1 MSIDATIIASVILF
15 IAALLFTL
23 VIRSRVSLFS
33 SIFAYTA
40 ILFIAA
46 SLFLFLYSRENI
58 VGALRYYLDIKNAEF
73 NHYATFSSTL
83 LFTACITSIVIALFT
98 QPRHWWHIGLWLYLA
113 SLFLFLSLDE
123 YFQLHE
129 RWYGWKIYY
138 ISVATFSS
146 FLLGIFVWWAYPRKQ
161 LLAYV
166 TIIGGM
172 GLAATGG
179 LGLEKFVAKACFD
192 LIEPYNNCVTLPLLE
207 EILEALGY
215 ATAAVGM
222 LLFAEQSFPSKQWH
236 TLKRIVASGILV
248 WAFICIFSY
257 WIQPTFEKRFF
268 ATPVYA
274 NFADSQMLLQ
284 GYRINRQS
292 VTAGES
298 FTVDL
303 YWHTGQV
310 PSRQYGYTINLV
322 HPATGESIYLENTKI
337 IDPTTDGWFAGT
349 THRTSLTMTLPDD
362 ITTPVSAYLIVTLW
376 REQGEGSLVINPEA
390 TDREQFGAGS
400 PIIAHLPILS
410 PASNAPDAAEYQFAN
425 GARLLDYTIAQ
436 DEDNLTLTFNW
447 STTQAID
454 TTLSQ
459 MLHLVHENGEDR
471 LIFDQPPFAGAFP
484 TTAWVTGMNEVV
496 TWHIT
501 LPREAVV
508 SGTYTVYTGLY
519 DVNGLRVNVTQS
531 DGMPVPENAIP
542 LGEITLESER

>member
-1 MSIDATIIASVILF
+1 MSIDATFIASALLF

-23 VIRSRVSLFS
+23 IIRPRVTLFS
-33 SIFAYTA
+33 SVFAYSA
-40 ILFIAA
+40 IVFIAA

-58 VGALRYYLDIKNAEF
+58 TGALRYYLDIKNAEF
-73 NHYATFSSTL
+73 NHFATFSSTM
-83 LFTACITSIVIALFT
+83 LFSACITSIVIAAFT
-98 QPRHWWHIGLWLYLA
+98 KPRSWWYSGLWLYLA
-113 SLFLFLSLDE
+113 GLFLFLALDE

-129 RWYGWKIYY
+129 GWYGWEERYMA
-138 ISVATFSS
+138 VAVFSS
-146 FLLGIFVWWAYPRKQ
+146 LLFGAIIWKAYPRKQ
-161 LLAYV
+161 LLAYI
-166 TIIGGM
+166 TIVGGM

-215 ATAAVGM
+215 TTAAVGI
-222 LLFAEQSFPSKQWH
+222 LLFAEQSFPSKSWDNFR
-236 TLKRIVASGILV
+236 RIVALGIAAWLFV
-248 WAFICIFSY
+248 CIFAY
-257 WIQPTFEKRFF
+257 WLQPALENRFF

-274 NFADSQMLLQ
+274 DFADRQLELQ

-292 VTAGES
+292 LQPGDT
-298 FTVDL
+298 FRVDL

-349 THRTSLTMTLPDD
+349 IHRTSLTMTLPNG
-362 ITTPVSAYLIVTLW
+362 IATPVSAYVIVTLW

-390 TDREQFGAGS
+390 TDRELFGAGS

-410 PASNAPDAAEYQFAN
+410 AESEAPDAAEYEFAN
-425 GARLLDYTIAQ
+425 GARLLNYTVTE
-436 DEDNLTLTFNW
+436 DEDNLTLTFIW

-484 TTAWVTGMNEVV
+484 TTAWVTGMNEVD

-501 LPREAVV
+501 LPREDVV
-508 SGTYTVYTGLY
+508 SGTYTIYTGLY
-519 DVNGLRVNVTQS
+519 DANGVRVTVSQNGT
-531 DGMPVPENAIP
+531 PVPENAIP
-542 LGEITLESER
+542 LGEITLEAGT